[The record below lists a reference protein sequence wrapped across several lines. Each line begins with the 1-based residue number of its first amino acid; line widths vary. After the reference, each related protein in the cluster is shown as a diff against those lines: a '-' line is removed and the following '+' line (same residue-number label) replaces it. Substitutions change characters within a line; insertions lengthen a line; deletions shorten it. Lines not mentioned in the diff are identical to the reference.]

1 MLPHARTHGPAGFK
15 VMVPYWRLSAY
26 YFSYFA
32 FIGAFSPYFGLYYQS
47 LGFSA
52 WDIGLLMSLPQAMRV
67 VAPNV
72 WGWLA
77 ERMGARM
84 PIVRIAAAMSI
95 AGFAVLF
102 ITESFAGVFA
112 GMAVLAF
119 FWGAAL
125 PLTESV
131 TLSHLGGQSAR
142 YGKIRVWGS
151 IGFIVAV
158 LGCGHLLDMAPV
170 RLLVWVALATLVG
183 IAASALAVPDAPL
196 AKHDSDCLS
205 LRDILRRSDVA
216 SLLFACFAM
225 SAAHGALYIFY
236 SIYLV
241 DHGYGKALV
250 GWLWTLGVVAEIA
263 AFLSIPAILKRFSP
277 RSVLLF
283 SLGCAVV
290 RFLMIGWGVDF
301 PVVVVLAQ
309 LLHGATF
316 GAYHA
321 AAVAMVN
328 LWFGGRHQARGQAIY
343 SSVSFGAGGMVG
355 GLLSGFLWDG
365 VGPAVTFSLSSAFA
379 LAGLA
384 FFGLALRAPAPAYRA
399 ES

>member
-1 MLPHARTHGPAGFK
+1 ML
-15 VMVPYWRLSAY
+15 PYWRLSAY

-32 FIGAFSPYFGLYYQS
+32 FIGAFSPYFGLYFQS
-47 LGFSA
+47 LGFNA
-52 WDIGLLMSLPQAMRV
+52 WDIGLLMSLLQVMRI

-77 ERMGARM
+77 DELGARM

-95 AGFAVLF
+95 AGFGVLF
-102 ITESFAGVFA
+102 FTERFSGVFA

-131 TLSHLGGQSAR
+131 TLSHLGGQSGR

-151 IGFIVAV
+151 VGFIFAV
-158 LGCGHLLDMAPV
+158 LGCGYLLDFAPV
-170 RLLVWVALATLVG
+170 RMLLWAALAALVG
-183 IAASALAVPDAPL
+183 ITVSALAVPDAPPG
-196 AKHDSDCLS
+196 KH
-205 LRDILRRSDVA
+205 RSDELRLREIVVRPEVA
-216 SLLFACFAM
+216 SLLVACFAM
-225 SAAHGALYIFY
+225 SAAHGALYVFY

-263 AFLSIPAILKRFSP
+263 VFLAMPAMLKVLSP
-277 RSVLLF
+277 RAILLF
-283 SLGCAVV
+283 SLACAVV
-290 RFLMIGWGVDF
+290 RFQMIGWGVDS
-301 PVVVVLAQ
+301 PGVLVVAQ
-309 LLHGATF
+309 VLHGATF

-321 AAVAMVN
+321 SAVALVT

-355 GLLSGFLWDG
+355 GLLSGYLWDG
-365 VGPAVTFSLSSAFA
+365 IGPALTFTVSSVFA
-379 LAGLA
+379 LAGLL
-384 FFGLALRAPAPAYRA
+384 FFGMVFRTPAPA
-399 ES
+399 SNVGS

>member
-1 MLPHARTHGPAGFK
+1 ML
-15 VMVPYWRLSAY
+15 PYWRLSAY

-52 WDIGLLMSLPQAMRV
+52 WDIGVLMSLLQVMRL
-67 VAPNV
+67 VAPNI

-77 ERMGARM
+77 ERLGARM
-84 PIVRIAAAMSI
+84 PIVRFAAAMSI
-95 AGFAVLF
+95 LGFGVLF
-102 ITESFAGVFA
+102 FTERFVGIFV
-112 GMAVLAF
+112 GMTVLAF

-131 TLSHLGGQSAR
+131 TLSHLGGQSSG

-151 IGFIVAV
+151 VGFILAV
-158 LGCGHLLDMAPV
+158 LGCGYLLDLAPV
-170 RLLVWVALATLVG
+170 RILLWVTLGTLVG
-183 IAASALAVPDAPL
+183 ITVSALAVPDAAPRQ
-196 AKHDSDCLS
+196 HDSDHWR
-205 LRDILRRSDVA
+205 LREILRRPEVTA
-216 SLLFACFAM
+216 LLIACFAM
-225 SAAHGALYIFY
+225 SAAHGTLYVFY

-250 GWLWTLGVVAEIA
+250 GWLWTVGVLAEIG
-263 AFLSIPAILKRFSP
+263 AFLAMPALLRLFSL
-277 RSVLLF
+277 RAILLF

-290 RFLMIGWGVDF
+290 RFGMIGWGVDSL
-301 PVVVVLAQ
+301 VVLLVAQ
-309 LLHGATF
+309 ILHGATF

-321 AAVAMVN
+321 SAVATVN

-355 GLLSGFLWDG
+355 GLVSGYMWEG
-365 VGPAVTFSLSSAFA
+365 IGPALTFTVSSAFA
-379 LAGLA
+379 LAGLVFLAVA
-384 FFGLALRAPAPAYRA
+384 FKASLPAAQTEA
-399 ES
+399 